1 MLLALA
7 AVTSNLIKALSLPG
21 MIEATM
27 TVAVILLFTGEPERH
42 QKQPS
47 RFGPIFGFGSI
58 PRKRA
63 VFIIFACATLS
74 YLIQLTAFG
83 IPQPM
88 AHDEFSNLL
97 AAETFASGRL
107 TNPTHALWE
116 HFETFHE
123 LQRPHYVSMYPPGQG
138 LILAAGLRVFGNPI
152 AGVALCGITLCALIC
167 WALQAIVPSQ
177 WAFVGGLIAIIKIAV
192 LNYWTMSYWGGAV
205 AAIGG
210 CLVVGAAVRWVKQP
224 SWHYG
229 ITIAVGILIIG
240 NTRPYEGLFFCAG
253 ALVAGGTL
261 VAKQHLRLRDLSG
274 AAAAG
279 TLLLLTG
286 LGGMGYL
293 NFRITGNPF
302 LRPYDLNR
310 EMYAIVPH
318 FWWQPVASIMP
329 IYHNEQMRAFYVAWE
344 PVYGEVNSSAQLVG
358 RWVLDGITNWQ
369 FYIGPALAVP
379 FFWAFPMLRERR
391 MRLIVLPL
399 AAIVIPVLLV
409 RWPISPHYVAP
420 ATCCI
425 YGVTVQ
431 GLRRLRVWR
440 RRNQLGRFLVRSLL
454 LVVILTVPVR
464 FAVELHRTGSIS
476 NPLADGPPFFRNQ
489 VTEALHRMGGH
500 HLVFVKYSPGHDPGR
515 EWVFNHANI
524 DASEIVWARYL
535 DANSNS
541 ALLRY
546 FAKRKPWV
554 IEPDTDPIFLKPY
567 CAPGG

>member
-1 MLLALA
+1 MLSALA

-21 MIEATM
+21 MIEAMM
-27 TVAVILLFTGEPERH
+27 TLAIILPLIGEPARH
-42 QKQPS
+42 RKQPF
-47 RFGPIFGFGSI
+47 RFGRTLSLVAGHSKGSI
-58 PRKRA
+58 LV
-63 VFIIFACATLS
+63 VFILATLAC
-74 YLIQLTAFG
+74 LLQLAVFG
-83 IPQPM
+83 IPQPI

-97 AAETFASGRL
+97 AAETFASCRL

-138 LILAAGLRVFGNPI
+138 LILAAGKRLFGNPI
-152 AGVALCGITLCALIC
+152 AGVVLCGVTLCALIC
-167 WALQAIVPSQ
+167 WALQSIVPSQ

-192 LNYWTMSYWGGAV
+192 LNYWTMSYWGGAL

-210 CLVVGAAVRWVKQP
+210 CLVLGAAVRCVKQP
-224 SWHYG
+224 SWLYG
-229 ITIAVGILIIG
+229 ITIAGGILIIA

-253 ALVAGGTL
+253 ALVAAGTL
-261 VAKQHLRLRDLSG
+261 VAKQHLRLRALSG

-279 TLLLLTG
+279 TLVLLTG
-286 LGGMGYL
+286 LAGMGYL
-293 NFRITGNPF
+293 NWRITGNPF

-318 FWWQPVASIMP
+318 FWWQHVASKTP

-344 PVYGEVNSSAQLVG
+344 PVYGEVNSAAQLVG

-379 FFWAFPMLRERR
+379 FFWAFPMMRERR
-391 MRLIVLPL
+391 MGLMALPL
-399 AAIVIPVLLV
+399 AAIAIPVLLV

-420 ATCCI
+420 ATGCI
-425 YGVTVQ
+425 YGVTIQ
-431 GLRRLRVWR
+431 GLRRLRAWR
-440 RRNQLGRFLVRSLL
+440 RPNQLGRRLVRALL
-454 LVVILTVPVR
+454 LVVVLTVPVR
-464 FAVELHRTGSIS
+464 FTVELHRTGSVS

-489 VTEALHRMGGH
+489 VTETLHLMGGH

-515 EWVFNHANI
+515 EWVFNHADI
-524 DASEIVWARYL
+524 DASETVWARYL
-535 DANSNS
+535 DGNSNS

-546 FAKRKPWV
+546 FANRKAWV
-554 IEPDTDPIFLKPY
+554 LEPDTDPIFLKPY
-567 CAPGG
+567 YAPGG